1 MKIYFS
7 GSESSGKT
15 TLARY
20 TAKKYKLDFLP
31 ETARTVLAEQELD
44 INNMRAD
51 IDMADKY
58 QQLVFDRQIK
68 EEQKLTSFVA
78 DRSLIDVV
86 AYSLQY
92 STIGHSL
99 YSSDELTTYI
109 KALRNDGAIVFFVRP
124 SKSTLHNDGVRETV
138 CWEKAVSID
147 ATMKTLFSLIN
158 IEYYQ
163 IHTDSAQER
172 TQIIN
177 QVLSKLL

>member
-78 DRSLIDVV
+78 DR
-86 AYSLQY
+86 
-92 STIGHSL
+92 
-99 YSSDELTTYI
+99 
-109 KALRNDGAIVFFVRP
+109 
-124 SKSTLHNDGVRETV
+124 
-138 CWEKAVSID
+138 
-147 ATMKTLFSLIN
+147 
-158 IEYYQ
+158 
-163 IHTDSAQER
+163 
-172 TQIIN
+172 
-177 QVLSKLL
+177 

>member
-1 MKIYFS
+1 MRIYFS

-58 QQLVFDRQIK
+58 QRLVFDRQIK

-78 DRSLIDVV
+78 DRSLIDVI

-99 YSSDELTTYI
+99 YFSDELTQYI
-109 KALRNDGAIVFFVRP
+109 KALRSEGAIVFFVRP
-124 SKSTLHNDGVRETV
+124 SKSTLHNDGARETV
-138 CWEKAVSID
+138 SWEKAVGID
-147 ATMKTLFSLIN
+147 ATMKTLFNLID
-158 IEYYQ
+158 IDYYQ

-177 QVLSKLL
+177 QVLSTIL